1 METWAYL
8 LIGLAATVVPASALT
23 LLVRTE
29 NERREEGKLPRW
41 ARAKSMVSIA
51 LGGSAAVDSL
61 PSPKPRLILRTDT
74 GGDQSGRILSG
85 NQSGVVLSRTG

>member
-1 METWAYL
+1 MDTWAYL
-8 LIGLAATVVPASALT
+8 LIGLAATVVPASALS

-29 NERREEGKLPRW
+29 NEKREEGKLPRW
-41 ARAKSMVSIA
+41 ARAKNMVSIA

-61 PSPKPRLILRTDT
+61 PSPKPRVII
-74 GGDQSGRILSG
+74 GDQSGRVLSG